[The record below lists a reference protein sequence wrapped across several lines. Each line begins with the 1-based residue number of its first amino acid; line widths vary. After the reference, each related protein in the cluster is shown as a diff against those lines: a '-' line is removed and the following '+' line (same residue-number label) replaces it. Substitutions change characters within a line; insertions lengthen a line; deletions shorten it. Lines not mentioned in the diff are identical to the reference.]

1 MKNNTYILLFVSLIV
16 IGWLLQS
23 KCDKSNNYLPIIDNS
38 DLKDS
43 LNNLKSEIAVLSVL
57 NDSLTNSYVNSKN
70 IKDSVVYRTK
80 TKYITVF
87 DTITN
92 DTINCLPK
100 IYVDTLIF
108 TYENVIK
115 ECDSLIVV
123 KDSII
128 VKQDEIISVQDT
140 IISNDKQ
147 TIGVLKKDV
156 KKERKKGNSKG
167 VKGGLIGTIFGFI
180 LGIAI

>member
-1 MKNNTYILLFVSLIV
+1 MKNNYLILLFIALIV
-16 IGWLLQS
+16 VGWLLQS
-23 KCDKSNNYLPIIDNS
+23 KCNKTNNDLRIIDNS
-38 DLKDS
+38 LIKDR

-100 IYVDTLIF
+100 IYVDTLVF

-128 VKQDEIISVQDT
+128 VKQQDVISVQDT
-140 IISNDKQ
+140 MILNHEKNEQTLIKQ
-147 TIGVLKKDV
+147 VR
-156 KKERKKGNSKG
+156 KEKRKGWFKSAVSFVG
-167 VKGGLIGTIFGFI
+167 GFI
-180 LGIAI
+180 LGKAI

>member
-100 IYVDTLIF
+100 IYVDTLVF

-128 VKQDEIISVQDT
+128 VKQQDVISVQDT
-140 IISNDKQ
+140 MILNHEKNEQTLIKQ
-147 TIGVLKKDV
+147 VR
-156 KKERKKGNSKG
+156 KEKRKSWFKSA
-167 VKGGLIGTIFGFI
+167 VSFVGGLLIGKAF
-180 LGIAI
+180 

>member
-128 VKQDEIISVQDT
+128 VKQQDVINDQDT
-140 IISNDKQ
+140 MILNHEKNEQTLIKQ
-147 TIGVLKKDV
+147 VR
-156 KKERKKGNSKG
+156 KEKRKGWFKSAVSFVG
-167 VKGGLIGTIFGFI
+167 GFI
-180 LGIAI
+180 LGKAI

>member
-115 ECDSLIVV
+115 EADSLLVV
-123 KDSII
+123 KDNII
-128 VKQDEIISVQDT
+128 TKQKDVINKQDTMILNHEKNEQTLI
-140 IISNDKQ
+140 KQ
-147 TIGVLKKDV
+147 VRKEKQKGWFKSAVGFVGGV
-156 KKERKKGNSKG
+156 
-167 VKGGLIGTIFGFI
+167 I
-180 LGIAI
+180 LGKAI

>member
-23 KCDKSNNYLPIIDNS
+23 KCDKTNNELPIIDNS
-38 DLKDS
+38 DLNDS
-43 LNNLKSEIAVLSVL
+43 LKVLKSEIDVLSVL
-57 NDSLTNSYVNSKN
+57 NDSLSNSYVNSKN

-80 TKYITVF
+80 TKYITIF

-108 TYENVIK
+108 T
-115 ECDSLIVV
+115 
-123 KDSII
+123 
-128 VKQDEIISVQDT
+128 
-140 IISNDKQ
+140 
-147 TIGVLKKDV
+147 
-156 KKERKKGNSKG
+156 
-167 VKGGLIGTIFGFI
+167 
-180 LGIAI
+180 